1 MDQSSSVNVLFKTFG
16 LVNKKLC
23 LCLVQCPANKDGSF
37 LFL

>member
-1 MDQSSSVNVLFKTFG
+1 MDQSASVNVLFKTFG

-23 LCLVQCPANKDGSF
+23 VYLVHCPANKDGSF